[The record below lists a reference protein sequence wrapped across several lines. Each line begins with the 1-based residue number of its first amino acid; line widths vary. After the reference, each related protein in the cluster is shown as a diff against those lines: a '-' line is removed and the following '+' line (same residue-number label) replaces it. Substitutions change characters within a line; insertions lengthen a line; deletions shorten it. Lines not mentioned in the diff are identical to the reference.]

1 MSKAYLLG
9 AMHDGTIRRRTLRIS
24 QREKEYILSVQRLIV
39 SLGGNAWIYRE
50 GQTRELFV
58 VEFARS
64 FLDSCVVRT
73 RKEIIGYIR
82 GYFDAEGGIPVIA
95 DERPYLYFAQ
105 EKKADL
111 TALWLMLIWV
121 GIDCVRI
128 HNPSRRADPDY
139 WRFFVRRS
147 SIPASIRRVGSWHP
161 RKARLLDM
169 MQMRLARDRN
179 ERRVDS
185 AKPGL
190 VDDVRLR

>member
-1 MSKAYLLG
+1 MDHLLRTPTCEGDLGKVERASASRSRASNPLLFWSRSERTLCSLSGTSWELGIIFRTSPRSKMSKAYLLG

-82 GYFDAEGGIPVIA
+82 GYFDAEG
-95 DERPYLYFAQ
+95 DRKSTRLNSSH
-105 EKKADL
+105 
-111 TALWLMLIWV
+111 
-121 GIDCVRI
+121 VRI
-128 HNPSRRADPDY
+128 SYAV
-139 WRFFVRRS
+139 FCL
-147 SIPASIRRVGSWHP
+147 
-161 RKARLLDM
+161 K
-169 MQMRLARDRN
+169 
-179 ERRVDS
+179 
-185 AKPGL
+185 KK
-190 VDDVRLR
+190 